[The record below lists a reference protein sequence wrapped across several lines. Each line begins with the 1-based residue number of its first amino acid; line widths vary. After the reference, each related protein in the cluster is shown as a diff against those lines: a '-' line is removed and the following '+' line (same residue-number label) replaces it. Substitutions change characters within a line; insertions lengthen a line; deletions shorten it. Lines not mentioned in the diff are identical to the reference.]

1 MRRLERREQIR
12 ILLRVLLHVRLEKLY
27 FTQGKISRGCRDL
40 HTIHGYA
47 HSFQRLRRIL
57 QKSTRTRNKLHSRK
71 SISDQR
77 KSEDKKPPHTRRRH
91 DAWRTHRTRS
101 RACGSMH
108 RRHSKQGNRRSVQN
122 PKRN

>member
-1 MRRLERREQIR
+1 MRRLKRREQVR
-12 ILLRVLLHVRLEKLY
+12 VLLRVLLHVRLEKLD
-27 FTQGKISRGCRDL
+27 FTQGEIPRRCGDL
-40 HTIHGYA
+40 HPLHGYA
-47 HSFQRLRRIL
+47 HPFQRLRRIL
-57 QKSTRTRNKLHSRK
+57 QKSARTRNKLHSRK

-77 KSEDKKPPHTRRRH
+77 NSEDKKSPHTRRRH